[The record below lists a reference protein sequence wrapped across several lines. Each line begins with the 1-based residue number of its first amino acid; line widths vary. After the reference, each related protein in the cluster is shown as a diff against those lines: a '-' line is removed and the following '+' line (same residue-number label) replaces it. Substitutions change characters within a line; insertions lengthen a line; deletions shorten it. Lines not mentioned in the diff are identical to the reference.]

1 MASLGKKNL
10 EYGRITGLTIP
21 FACICLAMSISAF
34 ASPALAQT
42 PAKSTSV
49 PRLRPIPEP
58 KEAKPEPKSEI
69 KPESKPKSEI
79 KPESKPKPEPKPEQK
94 KASKPKPRPKAGF
107 VPPPPPDTP
116 AFLIDSANSG
126 MFGMPVEFLGK
137 EALKER
143 EKELSI
149 QYKDAQAEYDQ
160 ARSQT
165 DDKVKRAANFEELYK
180 EGVVSRRELEIAQR
194 EARDVD
200 RDIARLATKS
210 SELKG
215 LLERV
220 QKRLKNLE
228 AAKSPRVTTK
238 TITVK
243 NGVAKRK

>member
-1 MASLGKKNL
+1 MKMASKGKNYL
-10 EYGRITGLTIP
+10 EIWRTTGPCPL
-21 FACICLAMSISAF
+21 FACLFAATALSAIGH
-34 ASPALAQT
+34 AGLSQT
-42 PAKSTSV
+42 PIKSNNV
-49 PRLRPIPEP
+49 QKLRPMPEEIVKTQAQVESQP
-58 KEAKPEPKSEI
+58 KPD
-69 KPESKPKSEI
+69 
-79 KPESKPKPEPKPEQK
+79 SKPKPETK
-94 KASKPKPRPKAGF
+94 KASKPKPHPKAGF

-116 AFLIDSANSG
+116 AFLIDSASAG

-149 QYKDAQAEYDQ
+149 QYKDAQSEYDQ
-160 ARSQT
+160 AKSQT
-165 DDKVKRAANFEELYK
+165 DDKVKRATNFEELYK

-220 QKRLKNLE
+220 QKRLKSLE
-228 AAKSPRVTTK
+228 SAKSQRVTTK
-238 TITVK
+238 TVTVK
-243 NGVAKRK
+243 NRQIKPTKKN

>member
-1 MASLGKKNL
+1 MKMASKGKNSL
-10 EYGRITGLTIP
+10 EIRHTTDPTPL
-21 FACICLAMSISAF
+21 FACLFVATAISAIGQ
-34 ASPALAQT
+34 AGLSQT
-42 PAKSTSV
+42 PVKSNNV
-49 PRLRPIPEP
+49 QKLRPMPEEVVKTQAQVEP
-58 KEAKPEPKSEI
+58 KPKT
-69 KPESKPKSEI
+69 
-79 KPESKPKPEPKPEQK
+79 ESKPKPESKPETK
-94 KASKPKPRPKAGF
+94 KASKPKPHPKAGF

-116 AFLIDSANSG
+116 AFLIDSASAG

-149 QYKDAQAEYDQ
+149 QYKDAQSEYDQ
-160 ARSQT
+160 AKSQT
-165 DDKVKRAANFEELYK
+165 DDKVKRATNFEELYK

-228 AAKSPRVTTK
+228 SAKSQRVTTK
-238 TITVK
+238 TVTVK
-243 NGVAKRK
+243 NRQIKPTRKN

>member
-1 MASLGKKNL
+1 MKMASKGKNSL
-10 EYGRITGLTIP
+10 EIWRTAGPSPL
-21 FACICLAMSISAF
+21 FACLFVATAISAIGH
-34 ASPALAQT
+34 AGLSQTPVKSNNVQKLRPMPEEIVKTQAQT
-42 PAKSTSV
+42 
-49 PRLRPIPEP
+49 
-58 KEAKPEPKSEI
+58 
-69 KPESKPKSEI
+69 ESQS
-79 KPESKPKPEPKPEQK
+79 KPESKPKPDSKPKSETK
-94 KASKPKPRPKAGF
+94 KASKPKPHPKAGF

-116 AFLIDSANSG
+116 AFLIDSASAG

-149 QYKDAQAEYDQ
+149 QYKDAQSEYDQ
-160 ARSQT
+160 AKSQT
-165 DDKVKRAANFEELYK
+165 DDKVKRATNFEELYK

-228 AAKSPRVTTK
+228 SAKSQRVTTK
-238 TITVK
+238 TVTVK
-243 NGVAKRK
+243 NRQIKPTKKN